1 VVIEQMTYST
11 RDLLALISLVA
22 LGLLPWR
29 IWTKTRQEKARVAQL
44 QSEVS
49 SLEAIVRL
57 DHPTLHQAILHTQDE
72 FRPLGAM
79 RERSL
84 EQFDVLRQ
92 KYSTLEPH
100 GVDVLSIRGIPSL
113 STDSES
119 APIIFR
125 LYVPVERPVWFM
137 FGVHSAQQSVN
148 TSRSPDDEH
157 QFVSVSPFT
166 VSGPLEMQL
175 PPGDQTLKIITGAA
189 QNGSLPLLLSLNE
202 RVLLRS
208 SFVAAGISGF
218 SSSHISVPFQLDFGP
233 NQKLPWLLTANMHV
247 PEPEKQEAFA
257 FSLWLSDHASNFR
270 KFPDDDPEQPVPTDA
285 RR

>member
-1 VVIEQMTYST
+1 
-11 RDLLALISLVA
+11 LLALISLVA

-125 LYVPVERPVWFM
+125 L
-137 FGVHSAQQSVN
+137 SVN